1 MAVRRLASDAR
12 EITAL
17 AVLDRDNCVAK
28 INAES
33 GYDPQFTQQTRAVR
47 ALLKAQYAH
56 DIQFCYRLGLRVH
69 ECFLGVQR
77 RHH

>member
-1 MAVRRLASDAR
+1 MAVRRVAGDAR

-17 AVLDRDNCVAK
+17 SVLDRDNCVAK
-28 INAES
+28 INAKSES
-33 GYDPQFTQQTRAVR
+33 YPQFTVQRAAAR
-47 ALLKAQYAH
+47 TLLKAQYAH